1 MSKMNYLWKAAAA
14 GSIGLLVTIAFEATK
29 SIVFTHLTG
38 WQSNEIT
45 ILFCAALVFF
55 LSAVFLR
62 KEQGKV
68 KDELRKLIS
77 VVGSSND
84 FIGTATMEGKV
95 TFVNPAGRSMVGL
108 DGTGPLP
115 GTILDF
121 VTDGEQERFRN
132 DTVPTV
138 LEKGRWD
145 GETQFRHW
153 KIGTQIPM
161 WQSIFQITEES
172 TGRPIAMATI
182 CRDITE
188 RRRVEAQLVQAK
200 QGAEAAN
207 RAKSEFLAN
216 MSHEIRTPMNGI
228 IGMTELVL
236 DTELNHEQ
244 SEYLNMVKGSAES
257 LLFLLNDILD
267 FSKIEAGKME
277 LDHLSFNLR
286 KRVRSLKHW
295 R

>member
-1 MSKMNYLWKAAAA
+1 
-14 GSIGLLVTIAFEATK
+14 
-29 SIVFTHLTG
+29 
-38 WQSNEIT
+38 
-45 ILFCAALVFF
+45 
-55 LSAVFLR
+55 
-62 KEQGKV
+62 
-68 KDELRKLIS
+68 
-77 VVGSSND
+77 
-84 FIGTATMEGKV
+84 
-95 TFVNPAGRSMVGL
+95 
-108 DGTGPLP
+108 
-115 GTILDF
+115 
-121 VTDGEQERFRN
+121 
-132 DTVPTV
+132 
-138 LEKGRWD
+138 
-145 GETQFRHW
+145 
-153 KIGTQIPM
+153 M

-244 SEYLNMVKGSAES
+244 FEYLNMVKGSADS

-267 FSKIEAGKME
+267 FSKMEAGKME

-286 KRVRSLKHW
+286 KSLGEVVKTLAVKAQQKGLEFIFDVSPEVPNSVIGDPA
-295 R
+295 RLRQVVVNLVSNSIKFTEKGEIEVSVQVEAPSIEGTILRFSIRDTGSESL